1 MRSFQ
6 LFALGVLLGCGVF
19 VACSGSTTAPPEH
32 ADPERQDPPEVAA
45 LPLVDAPHGQLPEN
59 VTPTRYE
66 VALTVDP
73 SQERFEGHANIALQV
88 SAPTTQIWL
97 HGNQLEVASV
107 TVTPEGGEAIS
118 ATYRQEDEEGLAELR
133 LVSPCPAGPAT
144 LAVQYDAPFNRSLR
158 GLYRVDEVSADS
170 TGAESE
176 ANYAFTQFE
185 ATSAR
190 LAFPSFDEPRF
201 KTPFEF
207 TLTVRAGDRA
217 LFNTPEVDRQ
227 ELPNDMVRVRFAP
240 TRPLPTYL
248 VAMAVGPLDVVEHA
262 PIAANDVRTTPLPFR
277 GVATRGKAAQ
287 LAYAMEHTGALVH
300 ALESYFGIPYPYG
313 KLDIV
318 AVPDFAAG
326 AMENAGLI
334 TFRDPLLLL
343 SDESPESQQ
352 RAYAYVMAHELA
364 HQWFGNLVTL
374 AWWDDIWLNEA
385 FATWMG
391 YKIADEVFPDQ
402 EQDLNFL
409 QRVHSAMHSDSLVSA
424 RQVRQPIESN
434 HDIRNAFDSITYR
447 KGGGV
452 LAMFERWLTPEVFR
466 TGVRQ
471 YLADHA
477 DGVATYRELLSAF
490 DTASGRDVTTAFSTY
505 LFQTGLPFV
514 HASASCEGDA
524 PSANLRQER
533 FLPVGSAGDADRSWS
548 IPVCVRYGTGGED
561 HTSCNMLSETTGG
574 VPLEGCPDWMMPNA
588 DGAGY
593 FRFSM
598 AAPDLENLRQRG
610 FRSLTNRERMAYADA
625 IDGGVENASIRY
637 ADALSAYEAMASSE
651 LRALA
656 TSPMK
661 FFRFTAERL
670 VPEAKASVVWRRAGR
685 LYARRARA
693 LGWSA
698 RGDES
703 GEAALL
709 RADVYRFMLLR
720 VRDSRL
726 RREAVRRAERYLG
739 LGRGGDGALH
749 PDALAPELVGY
760 ALAVAVQEKDA
771 TFFDALLTRFRSSRD
786 SILRSRIIAA
796 LSATGDEALA
806 VRARALAL
814 DPDLRVNELM
824 LPLYI
829 QFQQP
834 SQRQAAWDWVVANYA
849 DLEERLEAGT
859 SRLVRVSASF
869 CSAEAGE
876 QVSAFFT
883 PRIEDIPGGPRTLA
897 TTLEAIQLCAARVE
911 AHREGASEVFR

>member
-1 MRSFQ
+1 
-6 LFALGVLLGCGVF
+6 
-19 VACSGSTTAPPEH
+19 
-32 ADPERQDPPEVAA
+32 
-45 LPLVDAPHGQLPEN
+45 
-59 VTPTRYE
+59 
-66 VALTVDP
+66 
-73 SQERFEGHANIALQV
+73 
-88 SAPTTQIWL
+88 
-97 HGNQLEVASV
+97 
-107 TVTPEGGEAIS
+107 GGEAI
-118 ATYRQEDEEGLAELR
+118 AVTYRQEDEEGLAELR
-133 LVSPCPAGPAT
+133 LASPCPAGPAT
-144 LAVQYDAPFNRSLR
+144 LAIQYDAPFNRSLR
-158 GLYRVDEVSADS
+158 GLYRVDEG
-170 TGAESE
+170 TGDDE
-176 ANYAFTQFE
+176 AHYAFTQFE

-207 TLTVRAGDRA
+207 TLTVRADDRA

-227 ELPNDMVRVRFAP
+227 DLPGNMVRVRFAP

-262 PIAANDVRTTPLPFR
+262 PIAANDVRSRPLPFR

-300 ALESYFGIPYPYG
+300 ALERYFGIPYPYA

-391 YKIADEVFPDQ
+391 YKIADEVFPNQ

-452 LAMFERWLTPEVFR
+452 LAMFERWLTPEIFR

-524 PSANLRQER
+524 PSATLRQER
-533 FLPVGSAGDADRSWS
+533 FLPVGSTGDSDRTWS
-548 IPVCVRYGTGGED
+548 IPVCVRYGADGED

-574 VPLEGCPDWMMPNA
+574 VPLEACPDWMMPNA

-598 AAPDLENLRQRG
+598 APPDLENLRRRG
-610 FRSLTNRERMAYADA
+610 FQSLTDRELMAYADA

-670 VPEAKASVVWRRAGR
+670 VPEAKATAVWRRAGR
-685 LYARRARA
+685 LYARRARS
-693 LGWSA
+693 LGWTPRA
-698 RGDES
+698 DEN
-703 GEAALL
+703 GERALL
-709 RADVYRFMLLR
+709 RADVYSFMLLR
-720 VRDSRL
+720 VRDARL
-726 RREAVRRAERYLG
+726 RGEAVRRAERYLG
-739 LGRGGDGALH
+739 MGRGGDGEIHA
-749 PDALAPELVGY
+749 DAIAAELVGY
-760 ALAVAVQEKDA
+760 ALAVAVQEKDTA
-771 TFFDALLTRFRSSRD
+771 FFDALIARFRTSRD

-796 LSATGDEALA
+796 LSASDDSELA
-806 VRARALAL
+806 ARARGLAL
-814 DPDLRVNELM
+814 DSDLRVNELM

-829 QFQQP
+829 QFQ
-834 SQRQAAWDWVVANYA
+834 SHDRREEAWEWMTANYA
-849 DLEERLEAGT
+849 ALAERLESGT
-859 SRLVRVSASF
+859 SRLVGVSGGF
-869 CSAEAGE
+869 CTSEDAAR
-876 QVSAFFT
+876 VSAFFG
-883 PRIEDIPGGPRTLA
+883 PKIEDIPGGPRTLA
-897 TTLEAIQLCAARVE
+897 TTLEAIQLCTARVE
-911 AHREGASEVFR
+911 AHREGASGVFH

>member
-1 MRSFQ
+1 MRNLN
-6 LFALGVLLGCGVF
+6 LFALGILLGCGVF
-19 VACSGSTTAPPEH
+19 VACSGSTSTPPVVPNHEVL
-32 ADPERQDPPEVAA
+32 DPPDDNSLA
-45 LPLVDAPHGQLPEN
+45 LVDPPHGQLPEN

-73 SQERFEGHANIALQV
+73 SQERFDGQVNITLQV
-88 SAPTTQIWL
+88 AAPTIQIWL
-97 HGNQLEVASV
+97 HGNQLEVAEA
-107 TVTPEGGEAIS
+107 TITPEGGAAI
-118 ATYRQEDEEGLAELR
+118 AVTYRQEDEEGLAELR
-133 LVSPCPAGPAT
+133 LETPCPAGAAT
-144 LAVQYDAPFNRSLR
+144 LAIRYAAPFNRSLR
-158 GLYRVDEVSADS
+158 GLYRVDE
-170 TGAESE
+170 ESGE
-176 ANYAFTQFE
+176 DELHYAFTQFE

-207 TLTVRAGDRA
+207 TLTVRAADRA

-227 ELPNDMVRVRFAP
+227 ELPGEMVRVRFAP

-262 PIAANDVRTTPLPFR
+262 PIAANDVRSRPLPFR

-287 LAYAMEHTGALVH
+287 LSYAMEHTGALVH
-300 ALESYFGIPYPYG
+300 ALEAYFGIPYPYE

-391 YKIADEVFPDQ
+391 YKIADEVFPTQ
-402 EQDLNFL
+402 QQDLNFL

-490 DTASGRDVTTAFSTY
+490 DTASGRDVTSAFSTY

-514 HASASCEGDA
+514 HAAANCDGDA

-533 FLPVGSAGDADRSWS
+533 FLPVGSTGDANRTWS
-548 IPVCVRYGTGGED
+548 IPVCVRYGADGED

-574 VPLEGCPDWMMPNA
+574 VPLEACPDWMMPNA

-598 AAPDLENLRQRG
+598 APPDLENLRRRG
-610 FRSLTNRERMAYADA
+610 FASLTNRELMAYSDA

-637 ADALSAYEAMASSE
+637 ADALSAYESMASSE

-670 VPEAKASVVWRRAGR
+670 VPEDKAAAVWRRASR
-685 LYARRARA
+685 LYARSTRA
-693 LGWSA
+693 LGWTPR
-698 RGDES
+698 RGEN
-703 GEAALL
+703 GERALL

-720 VRDSRL
+720 VRDTRL

-739 LGRGGDGALH
+739 MGRGGDGEIHA
-749 PDALAPELVGY
+749 DALAPELVGY

-771 TFFDALLTRFRSSRD
+771 AFFDALLARFRSTRD

-796 LSATGDEALA
+796 LSTADDDALA
-806 VRARALAL
+806 ERARTLAL

-829 QFQQP
+829 QFE
-834 SQRQAAWDWVVANYA
+834 RHDRRGAAWDWVMANYA
-849 DLEERLEAGT
+849 ALAARLESGT
-859 SRLVRVSASF
+859 SRLVGITGRF
-869 CSAEAGE
+869 CSNAEAE
-876 QVSAFFT
+876 QVSAFFE
-883 PRIEDIPGGPRTLA
+883 PKIEDIPGGPRTLA
-897 TTLEAIQLCAARVE
+897 TSLEAIRLCAARVE
-911 AHREGASEVFR
+911 AHREGASGVFQ